1 VAVRK
6 RSLCTSGGI
15 AKARTSL
22 TIAADRLSCNQEE
35 FQQMRRELKDVL
47 LKYLDLENNNYE
59 IQLEI
64 VYRTKRGVQ
73 DVKTIQIK

>member
-1 VAVRK
+1 MAVWK
-6 RSLCTSGGI
+6 RSPYTSGGI

-22 TIAADRLSCNQEE
+22 TIATDRLSCNQEE
-35 FQQMRRELKDVL
+35 FQQMQKELQEVL
-47 LKYLDLENNNYE
+47 SKYLNLENENYE